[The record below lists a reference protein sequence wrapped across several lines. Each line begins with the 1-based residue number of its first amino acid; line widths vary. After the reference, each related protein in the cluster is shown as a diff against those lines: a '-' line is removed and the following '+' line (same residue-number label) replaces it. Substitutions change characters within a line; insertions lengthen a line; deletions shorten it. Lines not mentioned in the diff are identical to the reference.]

1 MYMGEKQFKKSKIGT
16 NVAISQ
22 CADLI
27 YFYWKLLFLPI
38 FFSQISILFS
48 NWNMY
53 VGVSFLFL
61 HLNMTYL

>member
-27 YFYWKLLFLPI
+27 YFY
-38 FFSQISILFS
+38 
-48 NWNMY
+48 
-53 VGVSFLFL
+53 
-61 HLNMTYL
+61 